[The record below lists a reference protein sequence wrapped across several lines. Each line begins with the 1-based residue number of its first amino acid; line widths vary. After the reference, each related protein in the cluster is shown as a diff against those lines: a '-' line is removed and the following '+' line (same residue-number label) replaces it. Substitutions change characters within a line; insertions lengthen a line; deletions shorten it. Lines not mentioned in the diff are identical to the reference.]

1 METITIEV
9 KPYMAAYL
17 YVRYGQCVEPF
28 GYDCPLPQ
36 PIRLPH
42 GGKLYR
48 TLYEETLPQPGRLR
62 KENGNV
68 TFVLPHPHAGKNPA
82 TYNYLG
88 HKGVAEL
95 QAAIRHQIK
104 MELFDFLVERKYNE
118 GATYKYSLH
127 EFMQKYGM
135 EDLLSE
141 ESMLRLFYEWRR
153 KQKRMKV
160 YEESGKW

>member
-1 METITIEV
+1 MEIITVEM

-28 GYDCPLPQ
+28 GYACSLPA

-48 TLYEETLPQPGRLR
+48 TLYEETLTQPGKLR
-62 KENGNV
+62 KEVGNV
-68 TFVLPHPHAGKNPA
+68 TFVLPHPHRGKNPSL
-82 TYNYLG
+82 YNYLG
-88 HKGVAEL
+88 RRGLCTLAKAVR
-95 QAAIRHQIK
+95 QQIK
-104 MELFDFLVERKYNE
+104 MELFDFMVERKYND
-118 GATYKYSLH
+118 GYSYISSLR
-127 EFMQKYGM
+127 EFFLKYGM

-153 KQKRMKV
+153 KQKRAKKD
-160 YEESGKW
+160 EEL

>member
-36 PIRLPH
+36 PVRLPH

-48 TLYEETLPQPGRLR
+48 TLYNETLPQPGKLR
-62 KENGNV
+62 KEAGNI
-68 TFVLPHPHAGKNPA
+68 TFVLPHPHAGKNPC

-88 HKGVAEL
+88 RKGVNEL
-95 QAAIRHQIK
+95 QKAVRVQIK
-104 MELFDFLVERKYNE
+104 MELFDFMVEQKYNE
-118 GATYKYSLH
+118 GHTYKYSIRKFL
-127 EFMQKYGM
+127 QKYGM
-135 EDLLSE
+135 EDLVSE
-141 ESMLRLFYEWRR
+141 ESMLRLFYAWRR
-153 KQKRMKV
+153 KQKMAQH
-160 YEESGKW
+160 EEEL

>member
-17 YVRYGQCVEPF
+17 YVRYGRRVEPF

-36 PIRLPH
+36 PVRLPH

-48 TLYEETLPQPGRLR
+48 TLYDETLPQPGKLR
-62 KENGNV
+62 KEVGNV
-68 TFVLPHPHAGKNPA
+68 TFVLPHPHAGKNPC

-88 HKGVAEL
+88 RKGVTEL
-95 QAAIRHQIK
+95 QKAIREQIK
-104 MELFDFLVERKYNE
+104 MELFDFMVEQKYNE
-118 GATYKYSLH
+118 GHTYTYSMR
-127 EFMQKYGM
+127 EFLQKYGM
-135 EDLLSE
+135 EDLVSE

-153 KQKRMKV
+153 KQRMAKQV
-160 YEESGKW
+160 EEL